1 MAKEKKEKQPNYW
14 KAPEAERAVKQIL
27 DTCSQFSFIGMEY
40 LEILFKKG
48 KNKLGKK
55 HVNIKIL
62 KSPITL
68 TTNKKLIMSVTKEWW
83 DDNIESERLKAIIEA
98 LTGLATD
105 GEGEFEKR
113 DYDVQTYEELLE
125 NPDYDFS
132 DFKKLLPA
140 EEKPETLELTA
151 G

>member
-1 MAKEKKEKQPNYW
+1 MAREKKEKTPNYW
-14 KAPEAERAVKQIL
+14 KSPEGEKAVKQIL
-27 DTCSQFSFIGMEY
+27 DTCTQFSFIGLEYMEV
-40 LEILFKKG
+40 LFKKG

-55 HVNIKIL
+55 HVNIKII
-62 KSPITL
+62 KAPITL
-68 TTNKKLIMSVTKEWW
+68 VTTKQLIMTITKEWW
-83 DDNIESERLKAIIEA
+83 DENVDSERLKAIIEA

-105 GEGEFEKR
+105 GDGNFEKR

-125 NPDYDFS
+125 NPEYDFS

-140 EEKPETLELTA
+140 EAKPDRLELTA

>member
-1 MAKEKKEKQPNYW
+1 MAREKKEKQPNYW
-14 KAPEAERAVKQIL
+14 KSPEGEKAVKQVL
-27 DTCSQFSFIGMEY
+27 NACSQFSFIGPEYMEV
-40 LEILFKKG
+40 LFKKG

-62 KSPITL
+62 KTPITL
-68 TTNKKLIMSVTKEWW
+68 TTNKQLIMSITKEWW

-105 GEGEFEKR
+105 GDGNFEKR
-113 DYDVQTYEELLE
+113 DYDVSTYEELLE

-132 DFKKLLPA
+132 DFSNILPGEA
-140 EEKPETLELTA
+140 KPDNLELTA